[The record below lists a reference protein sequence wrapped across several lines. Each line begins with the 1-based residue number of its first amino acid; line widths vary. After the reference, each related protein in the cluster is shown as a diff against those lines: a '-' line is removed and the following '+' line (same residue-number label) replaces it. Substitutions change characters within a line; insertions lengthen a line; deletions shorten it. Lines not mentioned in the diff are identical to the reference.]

1 MKRMLFA
8 LVALLLVGSPN
19 ALAQLTTATIS
30 GTVKD
35 GSGGVLPGVAVTVR
49 ARGDG
54 DFAVGRDRCGRPLRS
69 AESAAGRL

>member
-8 LVALLLVGSPN
+8 LVALLLVGAPN

-35 GSGGVLPGVAVTVR
+35 GGGGVLPGVAITVKHVETGISR
-49 ARGDG
+49 S
-54 DFAVGRDRCGRPLRS
+54 VVIRCGRTLRS
-69 AESAAGRL
+69 AESGDWPL